1 MTRWTLVISDE
12 TDTRLR
18 AFLGSRGA
26 KKGDLSRYVEQ
37 AVNRSIFEDTVE
49 AVQERNLRYDPDAMI
64 NDIEDAIREGR
75 RAPRP

>member
-1 MTRWTLVISDE
+1 MTRWTLVVSDE

-37 AVNRSIFEDTVE
+37 AVNRSIFEDTIE
-49 AVQERNLRYDPDAMI
+49 EVQERNLRYDPDTVMSDVEA
-64 NDIEDAIREGR
+64 AVREVR
-75 RAPRP
+75 RAPGS

>member
-49 AVQERNLRYDPDAMI
+49 AVQERNLRYDPDVMM
-64 NDIEDAIREGR
+64 NDIEDAIREVR

>member
-1 MTRWTLVISDE
+1 MTRWTLVVSDE

-18 AFLGSRGA
+18 AFLGNRGA

-49 AVQERNLRYDPDAMI
+49 EIQERNRRYDPDAVMS
-64 NDIEDAIREGR
+64 DIEEAIREVR
-75 RAPRP
+75 RAPGS

>member
-1 MTRWTLVISDE
+1 MPRWTLVVSDE

-37 AVNRSIFEDTVE
+37 AVNRAIFEDTVE
-49 AVQERNLRYDPDAMI
+49 AVQERNLRYDPDAI
-64 NDIEDAIREGR
+64 TNDIEEAVREVR
-75 RAPRP
+75 RASGA

>member
-1 MTRWTLVISDE
+1 MTRWTLVVSDE
-12 TDTRLR
+12 TNARLR

-49 AVQERNLRYDPDAMI
+49 EVRERNLRYDPDTMM
-64 NDIEDAIREGR
+64 NDIEETIREVR
-75 RAPRP
+75 RAPGS

>member
-1 MTRWTLVISDE
+1 MTRWTLVVSDE
-12 TDTRLR
+12 TDARLR

-49 AVQERNLRYDPDAMI
+49 EVQERNLRYDPDTVIIDVEEAV
-64 NDIEDAIREGR
+64 REAR
-75 RAPRP
+75 RAPGS

>member
-1 MTRWTLVISDE
+1 MTRWTLVVSDE

-37 AVNRSIFEDTVE
+37 AVNRSLFEDTVE
-49 AVQERNLRYDPDAMI
+49 AVQERNLRYDPDAVM
-64 NDIEDAIREGR
+64 NDAEEAVREMR
-75 RAPRP
+75 RATGS